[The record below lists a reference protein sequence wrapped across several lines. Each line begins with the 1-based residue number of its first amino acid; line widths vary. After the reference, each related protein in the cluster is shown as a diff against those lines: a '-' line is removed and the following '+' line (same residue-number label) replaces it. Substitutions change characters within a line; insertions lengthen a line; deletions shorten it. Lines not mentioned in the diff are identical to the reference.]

1 MTDTHPYTEDE
12 IAEMFRL
19 ATDEARRSIGAGDRV
34 GGPGSHGLTLRELQE
49 IGEQVG
55 IDRDLVARS
64 AAALRHGADEGQ
76 VTQRVVGA
84 PLGLSRTTALPR
96 RLRDEEWD
104 RIVLDL
110 RETFDARGRIGRQGE
125 LREWT
130 NGNLQA
136 FLEPTPDGERFRIRT
151 RKGAGEVPV
160 IGGLI
165 MMVFA
170 VLVGVITLATGDPL
184 AEVLRQS
191 GVLMLV
197 GGMGFGVGAVSLQ
210 RWSRERQAQM
220 AAVSD
225 RVARLAGV
233 TPPDDSTA
241 PSDSHRD

>member
-1 MTDTHPYTEDE
+1 
-12 IAEMFRL
+12 
-19 ATDEARRSIGAGDRV
+19 
-34 GGPGSHGLTLRELQE
+34 
-49 IGEQVG
+49 
-55 IDRDLVARS
+55 
-64 AAALRHGADEGQ
+64 
-76 VTQRVVGA
+76 
-84 PLGLSRTTALPR
+84 
-96 RLRDEEWD
+96 
-104 RIVLDL
+104 
-110 RETFDARGRIGRQGE
+110 
-125 LREWT
+125 
-130 NGNLQA
+130 
-136 FLEPTPDGERFRIRT
+136 
-151 RKGAGEVPV
+151 
-160 IGGLI
+160 